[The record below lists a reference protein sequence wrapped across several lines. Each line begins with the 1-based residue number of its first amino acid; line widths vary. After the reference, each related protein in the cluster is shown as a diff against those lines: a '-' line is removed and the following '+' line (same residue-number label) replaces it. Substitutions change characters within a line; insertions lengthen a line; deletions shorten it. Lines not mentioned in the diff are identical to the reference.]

1 MKELKEW
8 LKSFV
13 FALAIVLPLSF
24 VCRPAVV
31 DGSSMQ
37 PTLYNKNVV
46 LTEKVTKEMKH
57 GEVVVFDARPV
68 DEEYYIK
75 RVIGLP
81 GDNVEIRD
89 GSVYVNGEK
98 LEEAYLRE
106 GTRTEPEMNLT
117 VPEGEVFV
125 LGDNREV
132 SKDSRMFGLIDC
144 KQVEGKAVYRVY
156 PFDKMGKVK

>member
-8 LKSFV
+8 LKSF
-13 FALAIVLPLSF
+13 ALAFAIVLPISF

-37 PTLYNKNVV
+37 PTLYNRNVV
-46 LTEKVTKEMKH
+46 LTERVSRELTH

-68 DEEYYIK
+68 DEELYIK

-81 GDNVEIRD
+81 GDIVEIRD

-98 LEEAYLRE
+98 LEESYLVD
-106 GTRTEPEMNLT
+106 GTRTEPEMKIT

-125 LGDNREV
+125 LGDDREV
-132 SKDSRMFGLIDC
+132 SQDSRFIGTIPV
-144 KQVEGKAVYRVY
+144 KKIKGHAYFRVY
-156 PFDKMGKVK
+156 PFNRTGKF

>member
-8 LKSFV
+8 LKSF
-13 FALAIVLPLSF
+13 ALAFAIVLPISF
-24 VCRPAVV
+24 VCRPAIV

-46 LTEKVTKEMKH
+46 LTERVSKELKH
-57 GEVVVFDARPV
+57 GEVIVFDARPI

-81 GDNVEIRD
+81 GDSVEIKD

-98 LEEAYLRE
+98 LEEHYLKVE
-106 GTRTEPEMNLT
+106 TRTEPEMNII

-132 SKDSRMFGLIDC
+132 SQDSRFIGTIPV
-144 KQVEGKAVYRVY
+144 KKIKGHAYFRIFPFNRTGK
-156 PFDKMGKVK
+156 F